1 MKKAIRF
8 SVLALALA
16 IATLA
21 SGCSGGNNEEGSLT
35 IKTGSGKT
43 VLSSESEWPKGLPA
57 DIPKMEGMVV
67 TASSV
72 STDSGNITV
81 AVEVEKPLD
90 EVVKLYRDYC
100 QTAGYTQTL
109 EMEEEFSYMYSGTR
123 GQEVFVVNFSL
134 DQEDGRTV
142 MGAIVYENKG

>member
-8 SVLALALA
+8 SVLALVFA
-16 IATLA
+16 IATVA
-21 SGCSGGNNEEGSLT
+21 SGCSGSNNEEGSLT

-72 STDSGNITV
+72 SDSGNITV

-90 EVVKLYRDYC
+90 EVVKLYQDYC
-100 QTAGYTQTL
+100 QSAGYTQTL
-109 EMEEEFSYMYSGTR
+109 EMKEEFTYMYSGTR
-123 GQEVFVVNFSL
+123 GQEVFVFNFSL

-142 MGAIVYENKG
+142 MGSIVYESKG